1 MTLYNLLTLLFG
13 SGVLVTAWR
22 YLYGRVKEN
31 DRKTESV
38 QLGVQALLR
47 NQMIHEYNKY
57 QEKGYAPIYAIEN
70 FENMWI
76 QYHNLGAN
84 GVMDEI
90 HKKFKALPTEPPKK
104 GDLNYEER
112 KD

>member
-1 MTLYNLLTLLFG
+1 MSMYNWIMLLFG
-13 SGVLVTAWR
+13 SGVLVTVGKYFYR
-22 YLYGRVKEN
+22 RIKEN
-31 DRKTESV
+31 DRKTESI

-47 NQMIHEYNKY
+47 NQMIHDYNKY
-57 QEKGYAPIYAIEN
+57 LDQKYAPIYAREN
-70 FENMWI
+70 FENTWI

-90 HKKFKALPTEPPKK
+90 HEKFKTLPTEPPKK
-104 GDLNYEER
+104 GDLNCEER